1 MFINTDHYI
10 TTLHYIIPYYMFSC
24 FLLTFK
30 STSMFIA
37 VTSDRSNQ
45 VIIFLCFRCS
55 LCVSTDGICGWC
67 QLDFTCTGDN
77 STCTGGDYNWIRVKP
92 YNKKYN
98 YYWYILLQITGK
110 VNPCPL
116 LQPPL

>member
-10 TTLHYIIPYYMFSC
+10 STLHYIIPYYMFSC

-45 VIIFLCFRCS
+45 VIIFY
-55 LCVSTDGICGWC
+55 VSDVVLVSQQIVYVDGV
-67 QLDFTCTGDN
+67 
-77 STCTGGDYNWIRVKP
+77 S
-92 YNKKYN
+92 
-98 YYWYILLQITGK
+98 
-110 VNPCPL
+110 
-116 LQPPL
+116 